1 MLELESK
8 EFIIGSKSH
17 FIIKF
22 LLLLILA
29 FGISFS
35 MIYYLDDILGI
46 DTLISLVI
54 SIPAVFLIWYIPGL
68 FIYEKNFHVLYHFC
82 YNTVSEVTFSV
93 RTGFTQKK
101 VCDLT
106 TIDMLALKKN
116 GLGVWSLHF
125 ILNNYDIRLSHNCVV
140 TKSRNKK
147 FLIKLG
153 IKVSRD
159 FDKYFRL

>member
-46 DTLISLVI
+46 DTMISLGI
-54 SIPAVFLIWYIPGL
+54 SIPAVFLLWYIPGL
-68 FIYEKNFHVLYHFC
+68 FIYKKKFHVLYHFC

-93 RTGFTQKK
+93 QTGFTQNK

-106 TIDMLALKKN
+106 TIDMLALKKSRF
-116 GLGVWSLHF
+116 GSWSLII
-125 ILNNYDIRLSHNCVV
+125 ILTNYDIRLKYHPVV
-140 TKSRNKK
+140 IKSRNKK

-153 IKVSRD
+153 KKVSRD
-159 FDKYFRL
+159 FDKFFRF